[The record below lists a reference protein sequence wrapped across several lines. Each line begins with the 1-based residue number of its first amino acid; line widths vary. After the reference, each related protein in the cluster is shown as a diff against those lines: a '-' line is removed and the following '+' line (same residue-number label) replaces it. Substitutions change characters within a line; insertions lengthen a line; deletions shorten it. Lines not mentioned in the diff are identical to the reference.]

1 MLPRLLFG
9 SGAPGPLAHGAPA
22 RLATWANANRAGW
35 LFPAMLSALILDK
48 MLLLVNH
55 FLRFS
60 CDCPTMTD
68 SEPHAGA
75 TDDPPARAA
84 SAADALPTRLHLLI
98 GRESVAAFARRCGLA
113 ESVLRTYLRDGRMP
127 PLDKAAAIAA
137 AAGVSLDWLAG
148 GGATVA
154 AEARARYGALG
165 GPAAGDG
172 VAIDAAVLAGIV
184 QAVLEAWGGRGTP
197 QQLAARIADLYQRTI
212 ERAPAVGPAASE

>member
-1 MLPRLLFG
+1 
-9 SGAPGPLAHGAPA
+9 
-22 RLATWANANRAGW
+22 
-35 LFPAMLSALILDK
+35 MLSALILDK
-48 MLLLVNH
+48 MLLLVNQ

-148 GGATVA
+148 GGAAVA

-165 GPAAGDG
+165 GPTAGGG

-212 ERAPAVGPAASE
+212 ERTPAAGSAAGE